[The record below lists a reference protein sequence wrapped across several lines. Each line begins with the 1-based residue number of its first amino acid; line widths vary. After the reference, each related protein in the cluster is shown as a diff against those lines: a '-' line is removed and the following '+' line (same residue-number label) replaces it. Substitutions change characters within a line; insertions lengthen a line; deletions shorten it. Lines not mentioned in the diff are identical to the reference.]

1 MQSKKSYILFI
12 LPGFTIYTVFMII
25 PLFFAVYYSFFS
37 WAGIGPKVF
46 IGLGN
51 FKKIFFDSQIAP
63 VFKNAIKNN
72 FVYMAIALFV
82 FIPVQI
88 LLAYLIHKK
97 IRGYSFFKLVIFLPF
112 VISSTIVGFFSL
124 LVFDPNIGFLNTF
137 LESLHLTSLTSS
149 WFGDPKKAFYLLTGV
164 IGWQGIGVGMVIIL
178 ANMKGIPEEVVE
190 ASIIDGANEW
200 VRFWRIIL
208 PFLKPALINVI
219 ILSSIYA
226 LTQFDLPYI
235 IGGPTGG
242 LDGAM
247 DFINLFFYR
256 YTFGDSYYGQTAIGF
271 GASISVVAF
280 SIILFIA
287 ILQNTLLKKIL
298 HRD

>member
-12 LPGFTIYTVFMII
+12 LPGFIVYTVFMII

-51 FKKIFFDSQIAP
+51 FRKIFFDPQISP

-137 LESLHLTSLTSS
+137 LESLHLNSLTSS
-149 WFGDPKKAFYLLTGV
+149 WFGDP
-164 IGWQGIGVGMVIIL
+164 
-178 ANMKGIPEEVVE
+178 
-190 ASIIDGANEW
+190 
-200 VRFWRIIL
+200 
-208 PFLKPALINVI
+208 
-219 ILSSIYA
+219 
-226 LTQFDLPYI
+226 
-235 IGGPTGG
+235 
-242 LDGAM
+242 
-247 DFINLFFYR
+247 
-256 YTFGDSYYGQTAIGF
+256 
-271 GASISVVAF
+271 
-280 SIILFIA
+280 
-287 ILQNTLLKKIL
+287 
-298 HRD
+298 